1 MNQKEINSINMIDGT
16 VVYLNKL
23 NTEWNKEAAIVES
36 VDYILERKKKIDAEV
51 KDILQKQT
59 VGITDEL
66 YAGLSKSIELA
77 YIMAKRIKVYA
88 RKTGNLTLV
97 RDVDYVKTDLD
108 DGTFKAI
115 IDRLWLIAKRGEE
128 NLTALAAYKVKQ
140 IDVDDLNAAIDSIKD
155 KPAMR
160 KSLTGENVESTA
172 SIKLMLKEILDK
184 MNNELD
190 DEIEALCENDE
201 FVEGYF
207 AVRRTYDVKARG
219 KAAEKK
225 VA

>member
-1 MNQKEINSINMIDGT
+1 MKQKEINSLNMIDGT

-36 VDYILERKKKIDAEV
+36 VDYILERKTKIDAEV

-59 VGITDEL
+59 VGITEEL
-66 YAGLSKSIELA
+66 YAGLSKAIDIA

-88 RKTGNLTLV
+88 RKTSNLLLV
-97 RDVDYVKTDLD
+97 RDVDYAKSEMD

-115 IDRLWLIAKRGEE
+115 IDRLWLIAKRGED
-128 NLTALAAYKVKQ
+128 NLTDLAAYKVKQ
-140 IDVDDLNAAIDSIKD
+140 IDVDNLNEAINSIKD
-155 KPAMR
+155 KPAIR

-172 SIKLMLKEILDK
+172 TIKQLLNEMLDK
-184 MNNELD
+184 INDELD
-190 DEIEALCENDE
+190 DEIEALCENEE

-207 AVRRTYDVKARG
+207 AVRRTYDVRARG
-219 KAAEKK
+219 KAEKK
-225 VA
+225 EA

>member
-16 VVYLNKL
+16 VVYLNKST
-23 NTEWNKEAAIVES
+23 TEWNNEAAIVES

-59 VGITDEL
+59 VGITDQL
-66 YAGLSKSIELA
+66 YAGLGKAIDLA

-88 RKTGNLTLV
+88 RKTGNLMLV
-97 RDVDYVKTDLD
+97 RDVDYAKTEMD

-115 IDRLWLIAKRGEE
+115 IDRLWLVAKRGEE
-128 NLTALAAYKVKQ
+128 HLTDLAAYKVKPT
-140 IDVDDLNAAIDSIKD
+140 DVADLNTAIDSIKD

-160 KSLTGENVESTA
+160 KSMTGENVESTA

-184 MNNELD
+184 INDELD
-190 DEIEALCENDE
+190 DEIEALCENEE

-207 AVRRTYDVKARG
+207 AVRRTYDIKARG
-219 KAAEKK
+219 KAEKK
-225 VA
+225 VV

>member
-36 VDYILERKKKIDAEV
+36 VDYIVERKTKIDAEV
-51 KDILQKQT
+51 KEILQKQT

-66 YAGLSKSIELA
+66 YAGLGKAIDLA

-97 RDVDYVKTDLD
+97 RDVDYAKSEMI
-108 DGTFKAI
+108 GGNFKAI
-115 IDRLWLIAKRGEE
+115 IDRLWLVAKRGED
-128 NLTALAAYKVKQ
+128 NLAALATYKVEQ
-140 IDVDDLNAAIDSIKD
+140 IDLDDLNAAIDAIKD
-155 KPAMR
+155 KPAIR
-160 KSLTGENVESTA
+160 KSMTGENVESTA

-184 MNNELD
+184 MNDEMD

-207 AVRRTYDVKARG
+207 AVRRTYDVKGRG
-219 KAAEKK
+219 KAEKK
-225 VA
+225 EA